1 MHKSYITIRDKKAL
15 QPAMQQR
22 ATTHLE
28 ASLEHFVVDQNINNI
43 TLPLTVALSPSS
55 SFSLLLNNKS
65 NVPISI
71 IH

>member
-1 MHKSYITIRDKKAL
+1 MHKSFITIRDKKAL
-15 QPAMQQR
+15 QPVMQQR

-43 TLPLTVALSPSS
+43 TLPLTEALSPSS
-55 SFSLLLNNKS
+55 LSLLLNNKS
-65 NVPISI
+65 NIPISI